1 MKKILISMM
10 MLGSLGLFSC
20 QDTFLQMPDTTG
32 TVDLDEVYG
41 SAKNAK
47 SALMTCYR
55 QALIHGMPGGWGVGH
70 GTLGALCGE
79 VSRGYSWHGT
89 YTITQSGLDVNGTD
103 GSDAGS
109 EHFGNNWAYIRDCF
123 LVKTNIDRVPDMTQ
137 EEKDYIK
144 AEATALVA
152 YRYMGMFYR
161 YGGLPIVRKDFANA
175 ADPAVNVGRSSL
187 EETLKYILEL
197 CDEAYDGLPEG
208 DWSAAD
214 QGRMT
219 RGAVLAIKARTLLF
233 AARPLF
239 NSATP
244 YLSGEHNDLVCFGS
258 SDENRWQQAI
268 EANEAVLT
276 WAAANNYALINT
288 GAAGEGQPNPNAFDD
303 YATATSTPANREVL
317 LAYKNNDTNMWSWPA
332 SAIFYYNN
340 YSPYWTNNRWDTD
353 QSGLMTNFLEF
364 YYKADGSD
372 YANWPKVGDAQPRP
386 IDEWLANIEAIE
398 PRAKADNIFVG
409 FDAFNNQGNSRW
421 TAMNW
426 NRQTSNASKDN
437 NFPGAQGEGKGCA
450 APTKFYYKAGSRV
463 WYEQPLFRM
472 AEIYLNLAEAYNEKG
487 NVVKALENLNKVH
500 NRAGL
505 PAIAETGQDALRKL
519 IRRERAIEFYRENH
533 RYYDVKHWKDENI
546 ANGIIGG
553 RMRELQ
559 FKIKSDHSGSFNL
572 PEGLESYWDAV
583 AYESTWNPRMYLEP
597 IPQSEINKGML
608 VQNPGY

>member
-1 MKKILISMM
+1 MKKIFVSMM
-10 MLGSLGLFSC
+10 LLGSLGLFSC
-20 QDTFLQMPDTTG
+20 QDMFLQMPDTTG
-32 TVDLDEVYG
+32 TVDLKEVFG

-55 QALIHGMPGGWGVGH
+55 QSLLHGLPGGWGVGH

-144 AEATALVA
+144 AEVTALIA

-175 ADPAVNVGRSSL
+175 AEPAVNVGRSSL
-187 EETLKYILEL
+187 EDTLDYILEL

-244 YLSGEHNDLVCFGS
+244 YLSGAHDELVCFGS
-258 SDENRWQQAI
+258 TDENRWQQAI

-317 LAYKNNDTNMWSWPA
+317 LD
-332 SAIFYYNN
+332 IFHV
-340 YSPYWTNNRWDTD
+340 
-353 QSGLMTNFLEF
+353 FF
-364 YYKADGSD
+364 
-372 YANWPKVGDAQPRP
+372 
-386 IDEWLANIEAIE
+386 
-398 PRAKADNIFVG
+398 
-409 FDAFNNQGNSRW
+409 
-421 TAMNW
+421 
-426 NRQTSNASKDN
+426 
-437 NFPGAQGEGKGCA
+437 
-450 APTKFYYKAGSRV
+450 
-463 WYEQPLFRM
+463 
-472 AEIYLNLAEAYNEKG
+472 
-487 NVVKALENLNKVH
+487 
-500 NRAGL
+500 
-505 PAIAETGQDALRKL
+505 
-519 IRRERAIEFYRENH
+519 
-533 RYYDVKHWKDENI
+533 
-546 ANGIIGG
+546 
-553 RMRELQ
+553 
-559 FKIKSDHSGSFNL
+559 
-572 PEGLESYWDAV
+572 
-583 AYESTWNPRMYLEP
+583 
-597 IPQSEINKGML
+597 
-608 VQNPGY
+608 

>member
-1 MKKILISMM
+1 

-32 TVDLDEVYG
+32 TVDLEEVYG

-55 QALIHGMPGGWGVGH
+55 EALIHGLPGGWGVGH

-109 EHFGNNWAYIRDCF
+109 EHFGNNWSYIRDCF

-137 EEKDYIK
+137 EEKNYIK

-187 EETLKYILEL
+187 EETLDYILEL

-244 YLSGEHNDLVCFGS
+244 YLSGAHNELVCFGS
-258 SDENRWQQAI
+258 YDENRWQQAI

-288 GAAGEGQPNPNAFDD
+288 GGGEGEPNPNAFDD

-317 LAYKNNDTNMWSWPA
+317 LAYKCNETNMWSWPG

-340 YSPYWTNNRWDTD
+340 YSPYWSNNRYDTD
-353 QSGLMTNFLEF
+353 QSGLMTNFLEL

-372 YANWPKVGDAQPRP
+372 YTNWPGLDDSAPRSAE
-386 IDEWLANIEAIE
+386 EWLANIEAIE
-398 PRAKADNIFVG
+398 PRAQADNIFIG
-409 FDAFNNQGNSRW
+409 FDAFNNRGNSRW
-421 TAMNW
+421 TALEW
-426 NRQTSNASKDN
+426 NRQTANASKDN

-450 APTKFYYKAGSRV
+450 APTKFYYNAGSRV

-472 AEIYLNLAEAYNEKG
+472 AEFYLNLAEAYNEKG
-487 NVVKALENLNKVH
+487 NSVKALENLNKVH

-505 PAIAETGQDALRKL
+505 PSVTETDPTELRKL
-519 IRRERAIEFYRENH
+519 IRRERAIELYRENH

-572 PEGLESYWDAV
+572 REGIESYWDAV
-583 AYESTWNPRMYLEP
+583 AYESTWNPKMYLEP

-608 VQNPGY
+608 TQNPGY